1 MGKPRGRAD
10 NCIHIRV
17 MYQVGTVA
25 VYCRANRIAYLVCA
39 FNIKIRYG
47 NNFTAG
53 KLIGNAVDVLTSDC
67 AAAHNADS
75 Q

>member
-1 MGKPRGRAD
+1 
-10 NCIHIRV
+10 
-17 MYQVGTVA
+17 MYQIGTVA
-25 VYCRANRIAYLVCA
+25 VYCRTNRISYLVRT